1 MDIPKALNLGSGK
14 DFRDDCINVDVLER
28 WSPDIVADLGAP
40 FPGED
45 QGFRTERFGLVRL
58 EPASIDRIL
67 AIDLLEHVPDVG
79 LLMRSCLDLLRP
91 DGVLQALVPYD
102 LSFGAW
108 QDPTHVRAFN
118 ERSWLYY
125 TDWFWY
131 MGWTEARF
139 ELDKLE
145 YGLSDIGHELHA
157 AGTDGPTLL
166 RTPRA
171 VDSMSVE
178 LRKVGLTAADRAA
191 LARHVPQARQRPVP
205 VAQ

>member
-1 MDIPKALNLGSGK
+1 M
-14 DFRDDCINVDVLER
+14 LER

-40 FPGED
+40 FPGESA
-45 QGFRTERFGLVRL
+45 GFSTERFGTLRL
-58 EPASIDRIL
+58 EPASIERIF

-79 LLMRSCLDLLRP
+79 VLMRSCLELLRP

-131 MGWTEARF
+131 MGWTQARF

-145 YGLSDIGHELHA
+145 YGLSDFGHELHA
-157 AGTDGPTLL
+157 AGTDGPALL

-178 LRKVGLTAADRAA
+178 LRKVGLTTVDRAA
-191 LARHVPQARQRPVP
+191 LARHVPSAQRRAVP
-205 VAQ
+205 VA